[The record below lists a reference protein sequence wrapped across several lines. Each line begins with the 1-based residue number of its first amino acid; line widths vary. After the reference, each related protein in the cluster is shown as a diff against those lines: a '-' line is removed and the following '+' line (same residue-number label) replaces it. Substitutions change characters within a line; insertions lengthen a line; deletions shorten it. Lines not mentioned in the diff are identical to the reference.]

1 VGIGKYQYFHVHH
14 PYFQAISNHSIFSAG
29 FPPLMCPQCNFPY
42 PVTFAFC
49 RAYSDTE
56 AKLSRRGGNSMQ
68 NNNDVMAKALRM
80 AQSEAG
86 QQLLSM
92 LKHSGGQEL
101 DQAMNQAAAGDY
113 TAAKLLLNNLMK
125 DPQAQELMKRLGGSH
140 GSDGR

>member
-1 VGIGKYQYFHVHH
+1 
-14 PYFQAISNHSIFSAG
+14 
-29 FPPLMCPQCNFPY
+29 
-42 PVTFAFC
+42 
-49 RAYSDTE
+49 
-56 AKLSRRGGNSMQ
+56 MQ

-113 TAAKLLLNNLMK
+113 TAAKAMLSNLMK
-125 DPQAQELMKRLGGSH
+125 DPQAQELMKKLGGSH